1 MKKCPN
7 CGQALT
13 GQEKACPNCGFNV
26 EKYRRDY
33 FTEEAVEENVE
44 IREAKREEADRSL
57 EKEPVDKLSRSPT
70 SKSRNGMPLPATQ
83 PRKKCSSG

>member
-44 IREAKREEADRSL
+44 RREAKQ
-57 EKEPVDKLSRSPT
+57 KKLT
-70 SKSRNGMPLPATQ
+70 GL
-83 PRKKCSSG
+83 

>member
-33 FTEEAVEENVE
+33 FTEEAV
-44 IREAKREEADRSL
+44 
-57 EKEPVDKLSRSPT
+57 
-70 SKSRNGMPLPATQ
+70 
-83 PRKKCSSG
+83 

>member
-26 EKYRRDY
+26 EK
-33 FTEEAVEENVE
+33 
-44 IREAKREEADRSL
+44 
-57 EKEPVDKLSRSPT
+57 
-70 SKSRNGMPLPATQ
+70 
-83 PRKKCSSG
+83 